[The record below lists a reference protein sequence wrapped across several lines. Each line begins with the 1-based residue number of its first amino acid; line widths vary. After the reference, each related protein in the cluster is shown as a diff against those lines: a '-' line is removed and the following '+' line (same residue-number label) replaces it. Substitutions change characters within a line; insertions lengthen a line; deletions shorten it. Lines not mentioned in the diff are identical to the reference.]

1 MTQIILKEQDSSQ
14 TFTVTKDI
22 TTIGR
27 SSKNDVVVRQGELS
41 RFHCQIRKT
50 ADGYMIVDLDSRNGI
65 HFNGARIKEKK
76 LEAGDEIMVGKST
89 IIFEKEIPRMQD
101 SPAPAGPAPVSTQAA
116 GLSPDEF
123 VTKGRKNMISTL
135 ARTFSLVAII
145 FIVIG
150 YGYIKIQEQ
159 AGLNVNIISKG
170 ASFEQPA
177 QPAALPNNWLSL
189 SDTKALITVTDRE
202 FQEGKYSLLVE
213 TTKPNS
219 KSSTEL

>member
-101 SPAPAGPAPVSTQAA
+101 SPAPV
-116 GLSPDEF
+116 
-123 VTKGRKNMISTL
+123 
-135 ARTFSLVAII
+135 
-145 FIVIG
+145 
-150 YGYIKIQEQ
+150 
-159 AGLNVNIISKG
+159 
-170 ASFEQPA
+170 
-177 QPAALPNNWLSL
+177 
-189 SDTKALITVTDRE
+189 
-202 FQEGKYSLLVE
+202 
-213 TTKPNS
+213 
-219 KSSTEL
+219 